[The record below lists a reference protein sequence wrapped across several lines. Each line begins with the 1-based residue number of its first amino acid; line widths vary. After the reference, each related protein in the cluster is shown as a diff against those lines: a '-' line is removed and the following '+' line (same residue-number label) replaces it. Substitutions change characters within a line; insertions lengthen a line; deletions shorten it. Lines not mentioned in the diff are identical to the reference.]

1 MSEQTKFSP
10 LLSLAR
16 NAQRRRMDM
25 QCDPQWVLDLFA
37 ERDALQQL
45 RKELEEQANTIN
57 AERLRVGK
65 ENAALHAEVERYKSQ
80 VVEEAGK
87 VIHFAGEAAQLRAEV
102 ERLRPPS
109 GHAPY
114 PEQIKAWQEASR
126 QDLARC
132 ARMSACIDQLTSTLE
147 DIRSQLDAG
156 LMPSIGAIDKAL
168 EASG

>member
-16 NAQRRRMDM
+16 SAQRRRMDM

-37 ERDALQQL
+37 ERDAL
-45 RKELEEQANTIN
+45 
-57 AERLRVGK
+57 
-65 ENAALHAEVERYKSQ
+65 
-80 VVEEAGK
+80 
-87 VIHFAGEAAQLRAEV
+87 RAEAK
-102 ERLRPPS
+102 RLRPPS

-132 ARMSACIDQLTSTLE
+132 ARLSACIDQLTSTLE